1 MKLKLI
7 QLDNQRHKL
16 TRRLLK
22 GPPLRHTGE
31 NRGQKEREGGQ
42 RERERETA
50 CGLIGLRDPH
60 THSHSE

>member
-31 NRGQKEREGGQ
+31 NGGQKEREGGQ
-42 RERERETA
+42 RERERES
-50 CGLIGLRDPH
+50 LLVVSLD
-60 THSHSE
+60 